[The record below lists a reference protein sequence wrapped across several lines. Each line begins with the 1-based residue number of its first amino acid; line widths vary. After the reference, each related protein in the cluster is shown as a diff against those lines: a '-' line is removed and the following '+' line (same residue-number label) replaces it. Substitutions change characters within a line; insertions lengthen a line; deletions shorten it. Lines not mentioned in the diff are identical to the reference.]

1 MFWNKKRELERVVD
15 SNYVEWDKDLGFLN
29 LIVTRKKNIIKNFL
43 INTYSKQLK
52 DTDFIR
58 DDEIKQ
64 LIEKTLNE
72 IMLQI
77 NGNYKDYIIKKY
89 FGTEEELVK
98 FVTEDVYVDLTAAAI
113 SENYIKIKKNVSK
126 KRAENFSQTVE
137 TAKARAKKEKEE
149 D

>member
-43 INTYSKQLK
+43 INTYSNQLK

-137 TAKARAKKEKEE
+137 IAKAKAKKEKEE